1 MTRPAAPKPT
11 MPLCPLC
18 GSSVERVHRRF
29 LDRLLSLVRP
39 IRRYRCKGFHCN
51 WEGNLRRPDR

>member
-1 MTRPAAPKPT
+1 

-29 LDRLLSLVRP
+29 VDRLLSLVRP
-39 IRRYRCKGFHCN
+39 IRRYRCKGFNCD
-51 WEGNLRRPDR
+51 WEGNLRRPGR

>member
-1 MTRPAAPKPT
+1 

-18 GSSVERVHRRF
+18 GSSVERVHRRVV
-29 LDRLLSLVRP
+29 DRLLSLLRP
-39 IRRYRCKGFHCN
+39 IRRYRCKGFNCA